1 MMKNEDLI
9 KKLESARLPEAEL
22 QTHQRLLKTAL
33 LNNYEFA
40 SNKTAQAVKRRTIPI
55 MDMIKG
61 VNGNK
66 WLRPVALSLSV
77 VAIVAMLF
85 VLQPWTGN
93 NGYTT
98 ILAKAKEAAE
108 DIQSYCLE
116 NTYLSISNDDPD
128 DITVISDYVFEFEL
142 PDRGHVIYSYSNNS
156 SEGSGELFFIGQDMY
171 YPASNSGS
179 WVPVSSDYEDYVNSV
194 SGTEYAVALMEFLK
208 DLQQLPDEEIDDVTC
223 LHYKGTTKLR
233 DINYEIWIGKDDFLV
248 RQIQNKAEDE
258 TKTYVYTTRYYNY
271 NADMNIEAPLD
282 DYGNLL
288 SGWEVKAAIKWYP
301 DLIPVD
307 EALSYLTGDEDWTDP
322 EVVAEAYGIMLKVT
336 NEIVYFTSL
345 PEEAQQAIIEF
356 VEENG
361 VNYGITTAITI
372 TQTIIRP

>member
-9 KKLESARLPEAEL
+9 EKLESARLPEAEL

-33 LNNYEFA
+33 LKNYESP
-40 SNKTAQAVKRRTIPI
+40 SNKTAEAVKRRRIPI
-55 MDMIKG
+55 METIKG
-61 VNGNK
+61 VNRNK

-77 VAIVAMLF
+77 VAVAAMLF

-98 ILAKAKEAAE
+98 LLAKAKEASE
-108 DIQSYCLE
+108 GIQSYCME
-116 NTYLSISNDDPD
+116 ITFVSISNDDPED
-128 DITVISDYVFEFEL
+128 VTVISDDVFEFEL
-142 PDRGHVIYSYSNNS
+142 PNRGHVIYSYSNNS
-156 SEGSGELFFIGQDMY
+156 SEGNGELLFIGQDMY
-171 YPASNSGS
+171 YTGDGS
-179 WVPVSSDYEDYVNSV
+179 WVPVSSEYEDYINSV

-208 DLQQLPDEEIDDVTC
+208 DLQQLPDEEIDGVTC

-233 DINYEIWIGKDDFLV
+233 DINYEIWIGKDDYLV
-248 RQIQNKAEDE
+248 RQIQNKGEYE
-258 TKTYVYTTRYYNY
+258 TITYVYTTRYYNY

-282 DYGNLL
+282 DSGNLL
-288 SGWEVKAAIKWYP
+288 SGWEVRTAIKWYP

-322 EVVAEAYGIMLKVT
+322 EVVAEAYDMMLNVT

-356 VEENG
+356 FEENG
-361 VNYGITTAITI
+361 PGYGLTTAITI
-372 TQTIIRP
+372 TMTLP